1 MLDLLTRPSSA
12 SAQTPL
18 VSYLTQEEGGMAS
31 VSINKAAI
39 AQMMRDI
46 QREFDKHTIKV
57 SVESDGSFPTGN
69 TTIFNGPVIHGDAN
83 GAQLAGEQDGHPT
96 SPRAGRSGLSDPGP
110 SSREHATAAPRRR
123 TVSRRPARRRV
134 RRTRGASAL
143 TQGEPDS
150 GVLRRAVAALK
161 GHLAQLAA
169 GLAIG
174 AKQGAQEWAKTAIQH
189 LHFPF

>member
-1 MLDLLTRPSSA
+1 
-12 SAQTPL
+12 
-18 VSYLTQEEGGMAS
+18 MAS
-31 VSINKAAI
+31 VSINRAAI
-39 AQMMRDI
+39 AQMTRDI

-83 GAQLAGEQDGHPT
+83 GAQLAWGNEMVTQHRQEQVAPGYEILAQALVSTLQQLP
-96 SPRAGRSGLSDPGP
+96 AAGLSAADQQDAE
-110 SSREHATAAPRRR
+110 SAAREALH
-123 TVSRRPARRRV
+123 
-134 RRTRGASAL
+134 AL

-174 AKQGAQEWAKTAIQH
+174 AEQGAEEWAKTAIQH